1 MGFVR
6 SCFKRYAEKLGG
18 GELPTLVLCNPRDF
32 DALAP
37 LAGEIKV
44 VASNYV
50 HPAHTCWGA
59 RGNRH
64 ETTRAEVI

>member
-1 MGFVR
+1 VGFVR

-18 GELPTLVLCNPRDF
+18 GKLPTLVLCNPRDF

-50 HPAHTCWGA
+50 HPGTYMLGCEG
-59 RGNRH
+59 
-64 ETTRAEVI
+64 E